1 MKNIYIIEGIDGCG
15 KDFVRDH
22 ILSLIPGSVK
32 TLREPDGYF
41 REILKDTELRK
52 SGTFGSLEEYMTMW
66 IGRFLVW
73 DNEIM
78 KDSKDTYIINRSF
91 PSTFAYQIEGRGFI
105 QYEENFRFWK
115 KQLLKMFGPD
125 KYRLT
130 HLYLRVDLAV
140 ALERIGK
147 RADSDGLEHFEESKL
162 LERTRMGYNKYFCDK
177 SNFDSHEKVFVINAN
192 ASKEEVVSQV
202 NKALDL

>member
-22 ILSLIPGSVK
+22 ILSKISGSMK

-52 SGTFGSLEEYMTMW
+52 SGSFGSLEEYMTMW

-78 KDSKDTYIINRSF
+78 KDSKDTYIINRSY
-91 PSTFAYQIEGRGFI
+91 PSTFAYQIEGRGFV

-125 KYRLT
+125 KYRVT
-130 HLYLRVDLAV
+130 HLYLRVDLAI

-147 RADSDGLEHFEESKL
+147 RADSDGLEHFEEAKL
-162 LERTRMGYNKYFCDK
+162 LERTRMGYNKYFGDK

-192 ASKEEVVSQV
+192 LPKEDVASQV
-202 NKALDL
+202 EKALGL

>member
-15 KDFVRDH
+15 KDFVQDH

-32 TLREPDGYF
+32 ALREPNGPF
-41 REILKDTELRK
+41 RDILKDKELRD
-52 SGTFGSLEEYMTMW
+52 SGVLGPLEEYMTMW

-91 PSTFAYQIEGRGFI
+91 PSTFAYQIEGRGFF

-115 KQLLKMFGPD
+115 KQLLKIFGPD
-125 KYRLT
+125 KYKII
-130 HLYLRVDLAV
+130 HLYLRVDLEIG
-140 ALERIGK
+140 LERIGK
-147 RADSDGLEHFEESKL
+147 RADSDGLEHFEEVKL
-162 LERTRMGYNKYFCDK
+162 LERTRMGYNKYFSDK

-192 ASKEEVVSQV
+192 VSKKEVIFQV
-202 NKALDL
+202 NKAIGL